1 MAKSALRDTSWGV
14 IEGSTFA
21 TDFVM
26 GEVLAELAEDH
37 PNVCVLT
44 ADLGYPTRVREF
56 AARHPDRFFDFGIA
70 EHNMVSA
77 AAGMA
82 TAGKIPYVTTFAC
95 FVGLLCC
102 EQLRT
107 DIAYPG
113 LPVRVLATHG
123 GISMGFYGTS
133 HHATEDLAIVR
144 SIAGM
149 TIVSTADRVAIR
161 ATLRRTV
168 DDPGPIYFRLG
179 RGREP
184 VIYTPDDPRYPFA
197 PGKSHRLRTGNDVSI
212 IATGSRVHPALQAA
226 ELLTAAGIDAAVI
239 DMWCI
244 KPLDAE
250 AIEQAAVS
258 SRRIVTVEEHNVL
271 GGLGG
276 AVAEV
281 VASLGLPARVVRHGM
296 NDVYAEIGPP
306 KQLYE
311 HYGLDAAGIAAVVR
325 DAMRASRAQA

>member
-1 MAKSALRDTSWGV
+1 MVKSALRDTSWGV
-14 IEGSTFA
+14 VEGSTFA

-26 GEVLAELAEDH
+26 GEVLAELADEH
-37 PNVCVLT
+37 PNICVLT
-44 ADLGYPTRVREF
+44 ADLGFPTRVREF

-82 TAGKIPYVTTFAC
+82 TAGKIPYVSTFAC

-149 TIVSTADRVAIR
+149 TIVSTADRIAIR

-168 DDPGPIYFRLG
+168 DHPGPIYFRLG

-184 VIYTPDDPRYPFA
+184 LVYTPEDELYPFA
-197 PGKSHRLRTGNDVSI
+197 PGKAHRLRAGRDVTI
-212 IATGSRVHPALQAA
+212 IATGSMVHPSLQAA
-226 ELLTAAGIDAAVI
+226 EVLRGDGIDAGVI

-244 KPLDAE
+244 KPFDAAAVE
-250 AIEQAAVS
+250 EAAVS
-258 SRRIVTVEEHNVL
+258 TRRIVTVEEHNVL

-281 VASLGLPARVVRHGM
+281 VAGLGLPARVIRHGLK
-296 NDVYAEIGPP
+296 DVYAEIGPP

-325 DAMRASRAQA
+325 DAVRVPRARP